1 MENPL
6 KKKLKQKIEEVIQ
19 LLELRML
26 IQTQSVRSNYQNQ
39 FKHMPAD
46 EHIIDRLES
55 TYSQNIR
62 KEEVINEWNEQIN
75 KLILLQEGIPTT
87 DIKLL
92 LQLFDN
98 YRNASIDQF
107 YEQLKVKIKPELIS

>member
-19 LLELRML
+19 LLELRMIIHTPSL
-26 IQTQSVRSNYQNQ
+26 TSNYRKH
-39 FKHMPAD
+39 FKPLLAD
-46 EHIIDRLES
+46 EHIIDRLEFA
-55 TYSQNIR
+55 YSQNIR
-62 KEEVINEWNEQIN
+62 KEKIINECNERIN

-98 YRNASIDQF
+98 YSSTPIDQF
-107 YEQLKVKIKPELIS
+107 YDQLKVKVKPEMVS